1 MKKTIAISII
11 ASTLLFATNSDVTNL
26 TTDYVNKINAESNID
41 SSTVNQGKTD
51 ITGSTVLNVDLKK
64 LSTDKGN
71 LINNVDIDG
80 GSTVNQARFII
91 TDSNASG
98 ASASDISIQSDN
110 TIQNSDIKSGSTVK
124 QTYTEITNGSTVKQ
138 LDIELTNIIE
148 DVVTD
153 GTSDQSDI
161 NNATISQGTLTVN
174 GASEVTAFT
183 QKSIGNSMQ
192 NVDANDANLTQN
204 SIIVTNGSTITD
216 FKNEDG
222 ATDKP
227 TNSMVAVTATNG
239 AKVSQNTNTFNDA
252 QIDGLRTKQAN
263 SVESVDIA
271 TNSIIQGN
279 IEITR
284 SEVKDFDVEFTNTIK
299 NVDITGEGTTEQG
312 VLIVTDS
319 NGTGDAD
326 VTTLDIKATNTLTDT
341 DSDTSSIVQSKTSI
355 IGSTGRSLVSGLT
368 LDHTNTIES
377 SSADADPRDNN
388 ATKATISQAETVI
401 TDSTVDVM
409 KQTFVND
416 IKQVEISD
424 STLSQG
430 NTVITNSD
438 VTNLTITQT
447 NTIDSSTISGGSDV
461 TQGSTIIDGSTSSEG

>member
-11 ASTLLFATNSDVTNL
+11 ASALLFATNSDVTNL
-26 TTDYVNKINAESNID
+26 TTDYVNTINTGSNID

-51 ITGSTVLNVDLKK
+51 ITGSTVLNVDLEK
-64 LSTDKGN
+64 LSADKGN
-71 LINNVDIDG
+71 LINNVDVDG

-91 TDSNASG
+91 SDANASG
-98 ASASDISIQSDN
+98 AEANDISIKSDN
-110 TIQNSDIKSGSTVK
+110 TIQNSDIKSGSNVK

-148 DVVTD
+148 DVS
-153 GTSDQSDI
+153 SDQSDI
-161 NNATISQGTLTVN
+161 NNTTISQGTLTVN
-174 GASEVTAFT
+174 GESEVTAFT
-183 QKSIGNSMQ
+183 QTSIGNSMQ
-192 NVDANDANLTQN
+192 DVDADDANLTQN

-216 FKNEDG
+216 FKNENG
-222 ATDKP
+222 ATDP
-227 TNSMVAVTATNG
+227 VVTNSMKNVTATNG

-263 SVESVDIA
+263 SVENVDIA

-284 SEVKDFDVEFTNTIK
+284 SEVKAFDVEFTNTIK

-326 VTTLDIKATNTLTDT
+326 VATLDIKATNTLTDT

-355 IGSTGRSLVSGLT
+355 IGSTGRSVVSGLE
-368 LDHTNTIES
+368 LDQTNTIES
-377 SSADADPRDNN
+377 STADGERDNN
-388 ATKATISQAETVI
+388 ATRATISQAETVI
-401 TDSTVDVM
+401 TDSTVAGM
-409 KQTFVND
+409 TQIFVND
-416 IKQVEISD
+416 VTQVEISD
-424 STLSQG
+424 SNLSQG
-430 NTVITNSD
+430 NTIITNSD
-438 VTNLTITQT
+438 VTSLSMTQT
-447 NTIDSSTISGGSDV
+447 NTVNGSTIKNSSTV
-461 TQGSTIIDGSTSSEG
+461 TQGMTTIAGN

>member
-1 MKKTIAISII
+1 
-11 ASTLLFATNSDVTNL
+11 
-26 TTDYVNKINAESNID
+26 
-41 SSTVNQGKTD
+41 
-51 ITGSTVLNVDLKK
+51 VDLEK
-64 LSTDKGN
+64 LSADKGN
-71 LINNVDIDG
+71 LINNVDVDG

-91 TDSNASG
+91 NDANASG
-98 ASASDISIQSDN
+98 AEANDISIKSDN
-110 TIQNSDIKSGSTVK
+110 TIQNSDIKSGSNVK

-148 DVVTD
+148 DV
-153 GTSDQSDI
+153 TSDQSDI
-161 NNATISQGTLTVN
+161 NNTTISQGTLTVN

-192 NVDANDANLTQN
+192 NVDADDANLTQN
-204 SIIVTNGSTITD
+204 SILVTNGSTITD

-263 SVESVDIA
+263 SVENVDIA

-279 IEITR
+279 IEIR
-284 SEVKDFDVEFTNTIK
+284 SSEVKDFDVEFTNTIK
-299 NVDITGEGTTEQG
+299 NLDITGEGTTEQG

-319 NGTGDAD
+319 NGTGDAT
-326 VTTLDIKATNTLTDT
+326 VETLDIKATNTLTDT

-355 IGSTGRSLVSGLT
+355 LGKDGRSVVSGLE
-368 LDHTNTIES
+368 LDQTNTIES
-377 SSADADPRDNN
+377 SSADGERDNN
-388 ATKATISQAETVI
+388 ATKATISQAETLI
-401 TDSTVDVM
+401 TDSTVTGM
-409 KQTFVND
+409 TQTFVND
-416 IKQVEISD
+416 VKQVEISD

-430 NTVITNSD
+430 NTIITNSD
-438 VTNLTITQT
+438 VTNLDMTQT
-447 NTIDSSTISGGSDV
+447 NTVNGSTIKNGSTV
-461 TQGSTIIDGSTSSEG
+461 TQGMTTIEGQE